1 MVRRR
6 RLAGAA
12 VIVGWLALAA
22 TAPVFAAA
30 AGATIPPFALPN
42 WDGRVVTT
50 DALRGHTAILV
61 FTYAKCVVG
70 CPTVTFRLKGLDEE
84 LGHPPGLRIV
94 LISVNPTVDTRKEV
108 LRHFHT
114 CDLDP
119 KRDPRWLF
127 LGGTEDQVAPVLAE
141 YGITV
146 RHRPTPMGDLIDHTI
161 KVVVVDPDGRPAA
174 TFPTYQWDPEEMRHA
189 LRFLSRP

>member
-1 MVRRR
+1 MI
-6 RLAGAA
+6 A
-12 VIVGWLALAA
+12 GWLALAV
-22 TAPVFAAA
+22 TAPVPISAAVAGAA
-30 AGATIPPFALPN
+30 AGATIPSFALPN
-42 WDGRVVTT
+42 WDGRVVSS

-84 LGHPPGLRIV
+84 LGHPPELRFV
-94 LISVNPTVDTRKEV
+94 LISVNPRVDTPAEV

-127 LGGTEDQVAPVLAE
+127 LGGSEAQVAPVLAE
-141 YGITV
+141 YGIAVKHTA
-146 RHRPTPMGDLIDHTI
+146 TPLGDLIEHTI
-161 KVVVVDPDGRPAA
+161 KVVVVDPDGRPTA
-174 TFPTYQWDPEEMRHA
+174 TFHTYQWDPQEMRYA
-189 LRFLSRP
+189 LRSLSRP